1 MPNERRTEGPA
12 GPPLVHWPI
21 AVNDDVKIEE
31 AGAIC
36 AEEVLFREC
45 EMRLRFGDCVF
56 DSDTHEVIRNERPV
70 HVWPKAFALLA
81 ALIERRP
88 KAISK
93 DELHGLLWPD
103 TFVSDANLPNL
114 VAELRGSL
122 GDDANEPRIIR
133 TVPRF
138 GYAFRAET
146 AGEST
151 RPAAAAFRLIWGD
164 REIALRHGENVL
176 GRDEA
181 AALWIDD
188 DLVSRRHARI
198 VVDETGAVLEDL
210 GSKNGTRLRGKRIR
224 SPATLVDEDLIT
236 IGPASMIFRVL
247 HQTGSTAT
255 ATQSEQGGPR
265 PQGRTPR

>member
-1 MPNERRTEGPA
+1 
-12 GPPLVHWPI
+12 
-21 AVNDDVKIEE
+21 
-31 AGAIC
+31 
-36 AEEVLFREC
+36 
-45 EMRLRFGDCVF
+45 MRLQFGDCEFDPDTREVF
-56 DSDTHEVIRNERPV
+56 RGGKPI
-70 HVWPKAFALLA
+70 HVSPKAFALLA

-93 DELHGLLWPD
+93 DELHKHLWPD

-114 VAELRGSL
+114 VAELRDAL
-122 GDDANEPRIIR
+122 GDDAHEPRIIR

-146 AGEST
+146 SGEVAPS
-151 RPAAAAFRLIWGD
+151 ASAFRLIWGD
-164 REIALRHGENVL
+164 REIALRRGENVI
-176 GRDEA
+176 GRDDG

-224 SPATLVDEDLIT
+224 SPAKLADGDLIT

-247 HQTGSTAT
+247 HQTGSTAS
-255 ATQSEQGGPR
+255 ASPLRERGGRPRGGP
-265 PQGRTPR
+265 GR